1 MQTVLAVITLI
12 VSIIL
17 IASVLLQEGNDAG
30 MGSAIAG
37 GTDKLFGKGAA
48 KGVQPLLK
56 RITVVSGVA
65 FMVIVFIMG
74 AMFR

>member
-1 MQTVLAVITLI
+1 MQTVLAVITLVI
-12 VSIIL
+12 SVVL
-17 IASVLLQEGNDAG
+17 IASVLLQEGSEAG
-30 MGSAIAG
+30 MGAAIAG

-48 KGVQPLLK
+48 KGFQAVLQ